1 MPAPAWAGQRL
12 PRYLTQPE
20 TQALFAAISSLRD
33 RALFSLIYHHGL
45 RVGEV
50 ALIARGDV
58 DLVRGRILVR
68 RLKGGRWSEQP
79 LFRSTQKILEEWL
92 ASASEMALEAPL
104 FLGRGGPLGRRQIQS
119 LFGQYRDRASL
130 ARHYTCHSLRHA
142 IATHLL
148 DAGMSLE
155 FIQDHLGHQDI
166 RSTTIYARITDRR
179 RAEVFRQLEHSPWIV
194 QPNDPLVPDPLD
206 SNIAPAA

>member
-1 MPAPAWAGQRL
+1 MPARAWAGQRL

-20 TQALFAAISSLRD
+20 TQAFFSAIASPRD
-33 RALFSLIYHHGL
+33 RALFALIYHHGL

-58 DLVRGRILVR
+58 DLARGRILVR

-79 LFRSTQKILEEWL
+79 LFGATHQLLAHHLAELAEED
-92 ASASEMALEAPL
+92 ARAPL
-104 FLGRGGPLGRRQIQS
+104 FSGRAGPLQRRQIQS
-119 LFGQYRDRASL
+119 LFCRYRDAVGL
-130 ARHYTCHSLRHA
+130 VRHYTCHSLRHS

-148 DAGMSLE
+148 DAGMNLE

-166 RSTTIYARITDRR
+166 RSTTIYARITDRHRVAQFR
-179 RAEVFRQLEHSPWIV
+179 RLENSPWIIH
-194 QPNDPLVPDPLD
+194 PAPIPGDRPRDRKE
-206 SNIAPAA
+206 IAP

>member
-1 MPAPAWAGQRL
+1 MPAAVWAHQRL

-20 TQALFAAISSLRD
+20 TEAFLAAIHSPRD
-33 RALFSLIYHHGL
+33 RALFALVYHCGL

-50 ALIARGDV
+50 ALLTRADV
-58 DLVRGRILVR
+58 DLARGRILVR

-79 LFRSTQKILEEWL
+79 LFARTLRLIEDHLGPGAEQHPD
-92 ASASEMALEAPL
+92 APL
-104 FLGRGGPLGRRQIQS
+104 FTGRKGALKKRQMQA
-119 LFGQYRDRASL
+119 LFARYRSAAGLSPR
-130 ARHYTCHSLRHA
+130 YTCHSLRHS

-166 RSTTIYARITDRR
+166 RSTSIYARITDRH
-179 RAEVFRQLEHSPWIV
+179 RAAAFARLESSPWIV
-194 QPNDPLVPDPLD
+194 QPGGSSASPETG
-206 SNIAPAA
+206 IAPAA